1 MAANRGKLFPRRN
14 PPPGDNQALMEPW
27 FKHRYLVYLQRI
39 QQGGAPIGGLCSCTL
54 GIQPNV
60 YGQLPPA
67 EQAQVAEIFRAAEGA
82 WATDGPEGGF
92 AADQRGGGGRPVFP
106 VFLPEMPHRGDR
118 LIKPFRGGDRHVTR
132 GTFCLATGGVRR
144 LVARPYA
151 TAQFYSG
158 HTPDNAGVEMWPI
171 FLVFADIDDAH

>member
-1 MAANRGKLFPRRN
+1 MAANIGKLFPRRN
-14 PPPGDNQALMEPW
+14 PPPVDNQALMAPW

-39 QQGGAPIGGLCSCTL
+39 QQGGAPLGGLCSCTL

-60 YGQLPPA
+60 CSQLPPA
-67 EQAQVAEIFRAAEGA
+67 QQAQAAEIFRAAEGA
-82 WATDGPEGGF
+82 WAADGPQNGF
-92 AADQRGGGGRPVFP
+92 AAPQTGGGGRPVFP
-106 VFLPEMPHRGDR
+106 VFLPEIPHQGDR
-118 LIKPFRGGDRHVTR
+118 LIKPLRGGDRRVTR
-132 GTFCLATGGVRR
+132 GTFCLGTGGTRR

-158 HTPDNAGVEMWPI
+158 HTPGNAGEMWPI